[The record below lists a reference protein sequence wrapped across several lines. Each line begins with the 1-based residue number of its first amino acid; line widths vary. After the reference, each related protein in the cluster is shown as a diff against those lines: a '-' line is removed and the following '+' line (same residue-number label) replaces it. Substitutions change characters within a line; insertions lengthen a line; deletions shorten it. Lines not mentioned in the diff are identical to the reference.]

1 MLFLCFGDHSFLM
14 HFRILCFSLCFFPP
28 CLSMLISKGKK
39 LLWLV
44 RRQGHTREKREWGG
58 GEAGGDTP
66 RLDVPVNNGT
76 LFLTAP
82 GTMLN
87 PAACSTS
94 DTSVRGFIVLQAISI
109 CVFLKRCITCQFRRA
124 TVVLV

>member
-1 MLFLCFGDHSFLM
+1 
-14 HFRILCFSLCFFPP
+14 
-28 CLSMLISKGKK
+28 MLISKGKK

-44 RRQGHTREKREWGG
+44 RRQGHRREKGEQGG
-58 GEAGGDTP
+58 GEAGEDTR

-87 PAACSTS
+87 HAACSTS
-94 DTSVRGFIVLQAISI
+94 DTSVRGCIVLQAISI
-109 CVFLKRCITCQFRRA
+109 CVFLKRCINCQLRRA